1 MSAEPAAEPVDQGD
15 ETLEEWA
22 RRTVAAMPPPDQA
35 TLDRLA
41 VLLDPGGD
49 HA

>member
-1 MSAEPAAEPVDQGD
+1 MSAEPAAEPDHD

>member
-1 MSAEPAAEPVDQGD
+1 MSAEAAAEPADQG